1 MRKVK
6 YAVALV
12 LAFAISMNGEAHC
25 ETTEP
30 SKRIIE
36 ITEEVGEMYY
46 VCPELLQAII
56 FYESSYNNSC
66 RTGSCVGYMQV
77 SEKYHKDRAKSLGV
91 SLYSEYGNIL
101 TGTDYLMELFS
112 RYGDLEL
119 ALMKYNGDSRAEA
132 LSKAGKKSEYVEK
145 VLTLSEQLERAHGK

>member
-12 LAFAISMNGEAHC
+12 LAIAFSINVDAYGSAK
-25 ETTEP
+25 EP
-30 SKRIIE
+30 SLKIIDM
-36 ITEEVGEMYY
+36 TEEIGDMYCI
-46 VCPELLQAII
+46 CPELLQAII

-77 SEKYHKDRAKSLGV
+77 SEKYHKERAKSLGV